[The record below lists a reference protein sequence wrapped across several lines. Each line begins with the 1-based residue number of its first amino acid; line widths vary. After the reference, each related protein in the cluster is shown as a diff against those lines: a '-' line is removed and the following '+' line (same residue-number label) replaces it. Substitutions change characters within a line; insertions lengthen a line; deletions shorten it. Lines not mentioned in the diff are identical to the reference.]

1 VAHVIDLPA
10 SALPLAEEP
19 RLVRDGDRHRV
30 TYRLRIPY
38 FSFLWA
44 PLLARR
50 ARAIE
55 AAADAGRPLPSGLP
69 WWAPPVPQDARAT
82 ATVACA
88 CLISGAWSYAGGTG
102 GLLTQTVPYAAE
114 IYDVG
119 DSALGTGL
127 AVVRVGIVLAL
138 VLAIVA
144 DRIGRRQFVVAAA
157 VAHCLLAAVIGLAP
171 SFAVYIGAHVLL
183 RCIDTALAIAL
194 GVIALE
200 SVPAANRATTL
211 ALVLLANGV
220 GLALAVGALPIA
232 AAGEAGF
239 AAAYALQ
246 LLGLPLVIHAG
257 RRLGESPRYLAHARE
272 PHRYRELLVP
282 PYRRRVVFI
291 GAASL
296 LAAAFAA
303 PSVEFLNRYLDDV
316 HGYSSF
322 EIVAF
327 LAIAGTPSFAMLVV
341 GGRLADFRSRKG
353 VGVPLLLAGTAAFV
367 GFYLADGAWLWI
379 LFFLAAMLSSAGGA
393 ALAPYRSELFPTR
406 VRAAAN
412 AVGLTAVVAGSA
424 IGLVLTGVLADGL
437 GVGES
442 IALLG
447 VGPLVAAA
455 IVIRWFPETA
465 RRELEDTSAEQPA
478 D

>member
-1 VAHVIDLPA
+1 M
-10 SALPLAEEP
+10 
-19 RLVRDGDRHRV
+19 
-30 TYRLRIPY
+30 PY
-38 FSFLWA
+38 FAAFWR

-50 ARAIE
+50 AREIE
-55 AAADAGRPLPSGLP
+55 ASADAGEPIPSNVP
-69 WWAPPVPQDARAT
+69 WWAPPVPQDAHAT
-82 ATVACA
+82 AIVACA
-88 CLISGAWSYAGGTG
+88 CLLSGVWSYAGGTG

-114 IYDVG
+114 VYDVG

-127 AVVRVGIVLAL
+127 ALVRVGIVLAL
-138 VLAIVA
+138 VLALWA
-144 DRIGRRQFVVAAA
+144 DRIGRRRFVLYAA
-157 VAHCLLAAVIGLAP
+157 VAHCLLAAVVGLAP
-171 SFAVYIGAHVLL
+171 SFAAYIGAHVAL
-183 RCIDTALAIAL
+183 RCIDTALSIAL
-194 GVIALE
+194 GVIAIE

-282 PYRRRVVFI
+282 PYPRRVLIV
-291 GAASL
+291 GAASF

-327 LAIAGTPSFAMLVV
+327 LAITGTPSFAMLIV
-341 GGRLADFRSRKG
+341 GGRLADFRTRKG
-353 VGVPLLLAGTAAFV
+353 VGVPLLLAGTTAYV
-367 GFYLADGAWLWI
+367 GFYLASGAWLWI

-412 AVGLTAVVAGSA
+412 AVGLTAVVVGSA
-424 IGLVLTGVLADGL
+424 IGLVLTGALADGL

-447 VGPLVAAA
+447 VGPLIAAA
-455 IVIRWFPETA
+455 IVVRWFPETA
-465 RRELEDTSAEQPA
+465 RRELEETSAEQPA